1 MRIMAV
7 PLDTNRAGPCPPC
20 VAPPRYYLVVEDWF
34 TPDVWLEF
42 EVGLV
47 MVLLWLAETPLFT
60 DWLPLPTCTPG
71 LMFAPAFTALLE
83 MFAFASTPTFG
94 FTFRFAPDWLPE
106 LPGVGVA
113 VLLDCGVS
121 LVPGWAPDWVP
132 EAPGAGVA
140 VLLD

>member
-1 MRIMAV
+1 V
-7 PLDTNRAGPCPPC
+7 D
-20 VAPPRYYLVVEDWF
+20 DWF

-47 MVLLWLAETPLFT
+47 IVLLWLAETPLFT

-94 FTFRFAPDWLPE
+94 FTFRFVPDCVPE
-106 LPGVGVA
+106 EPGLLGVA

-121 LVPGWAPDWVP
+121 LVPGWAPD
-132 EAPGAGVA
+132 
-140 VLLD
+140 